1 VIQDVYNKKAVSIET
16 AFLLYK
22 NLD

>member
-1 VIQDVYNKKAVSIET
+1 VIQDVYNKKAVSVET